1 MIVILFFINMLLYV
15 DHLKNGFFSSLFD
28 YFHLFDLS
36 LMGNQDEETAFIFR
50 VSDKVCVVIDR

>member
-36 LMGNQDEETAFIFR
+36 LMENQDEETGFDFSGKR
-50 VSDKVCVVIDR
+50 

>member
-36 LMGNQDEETAFIFR
+36 LMGNQDEETGFNFSGKR
-50 VSDKVCVVIDR
+50 